1 MLDQHDIIQDT
12 SLETVAVI
20 PAAGAGL
27 RMGGDRAKQFLDLD
41 GRPLLAVTLQQFQQ
55 CGAIR
60 RVILVVPEAEVDPC
74 REEIVG
80 KYGFT
85 KVEQVLAGGSRRQD
99 SVRIGIEAS
108 KGKEELVLIHDGV
121 RPLIEPDLIER
132 VVAAAKTHGAVIT
145 ALPAKETVKEVDDR
159 GIIRE
164 TRDRNRI
171 WLAQTPQVFRYEDIL
186 SAHQK
191 AAREGWEDATDDAFL
206 LERMGIPVKIIEG
219 LEDNIK
225 VTTPH
230 DLELARALLRIRS
243 AKQTGLKK

>member
-1 MLDQHDIIQDT
+1 MDQHDIIQDT
-12 SLETVAVI
+12 STVAVI

-27 RMGGDRAKQFLDLD
+27 RMGGARAKQFLDLD
-41 GRPLLAVTLQQFQQ
+41 GDPILAVTLRQFQQ
-55 CGAIR
+55 CGAIQS
-60 RVILVVPEAEVDPC
+60 VILVVPGAEVDSC

-85 KVEQVLAGGSRRQD
+85 KVEQVLAGGPRRQD

-108 KGKEELVLIHDGV
+108 KGNYELVLIHDGV
-121 RPLIEPDLIER
+121 RPIIGQELIER

-145 ALPAKETVKEVDDR
+145 ALPAKETVKEVDGR

-164 TRDRNRI
+164 TRDRSRV
-171 WLAQTPQVFRYEDIL
+171 WLAQTPQVFRYADIL

-191 AAREGWEDATDDAFL
+191 AALEGWEDATDDAFL
-206 LERMGIPVKIIEG
+206 LEKMGIPVKVIEG
-219 LEDNIK
+219 SEDNIK

-243 AKQTGLKK
+243 AK